1 MRNLRIIAIG
11 IGTILL
17 LIASGCEDA
26 LTVEPKGDGLF
37 VGEES
42 INTPEQVQEL
52 LVGTYDV
59 TANYFNGRSQ
69 NFYELLSDNL
79 AAPISQDDYT
89 EVYNRRTNFF
99 NGSISSYF
107 LDPYIAIQRCN
118 SLLRRVDVISGF
130 EDGEKERIIAE
141 AYFLRAIAHFD
152 IVRLFAQPY
161 GYTVDNSH
169 PGIAVVQSVITEPNP
184 REDVATAYA
193 AIEDDLIFAADNLPE
208 ENGNY
213 ADKYAAYGFLA
224 KMYFQMGRYDDA
236 ANYAS
241 LIINS
246 GRYSL
251 DPTTDR
257 FSYVGIDNRSPEAVF
272 TTISTDPSNDNRA
285 SGFVDNYRP
294 GDIRL
299 TVSRDF
305 MTEYFNSGLNP
316 QLDMRANW
324 FFVLNEGT
332 ENELFALVKFDN
344 DLFNVPVI
352 HITDMKLL
360 RAEAL
365 ARTNSDLETAR
376 QDVNDIILRAGRTDI
391 IGAGAGATQIIERAL
406 YERRIEMI
414 GEGNRVNELKRLAA
428 IHNEDIVIRDAPWD
442 CPGMILQFPISER
455 TNNFELNEEGGCN

>member
-1 MRNLRIIAIG
+1 
-11 IGTILL
+11 
-17 LIASGCEDA
+17 
-26 LTVEPKGDGLF
+26 
-37 VGEES
+37 
-42 INTPEQVQEL
+42 
-52 LVGTYDV
+52 
-59 TANYFNGRSQ
+59 
-69 NFYELLSDNL
+69 
-79 AAPISQDDYT
+79 
-89 EVYNRRTNFF
+89 
-99 NGSISSYF
+99 
-107 LDPYIAIQRCN
+107 
-118 SLLRRVDVISGF
+118 
-130 EDGEKERIIAE
+130 
-141 AYFLRAIAHFD
+141 
-152 IVRLFAQPY
+152 
-161 GYTVDNSH
+161 
-169 PGIAVVQSVITEPNP
+169 
-184 REDVATAYA
+184 
-193 AIEDDLIFAADNLPE
+193 
-208 ENGNY
+208 
-213 ADKYAAYGFLA
+213 
-224 KMYFQMGRYDDA
+224 
-236 ANYAS
+236 